1 MVQFH
6 INEPKNDQGNNC
18 ATKKSHIETS
28 AALLNVPAKAKPAT
42 AEFKL
47 GH

>member
-6 INEPKNDQGNNC
+6 INEPKNDQGNNG
-18 ATKKSHIETS
+18 ASEKSHIETS
-28 AALLNVPAKAKPAT
+28 AALLNVPTKAKPAT
-42 AEFKL
+42 AKFKF